1 MQHKEERLGCIGAR
15 KAIPSLGVKCKI
27 DTERKRTMETKT
39 ILPQAAEMKPH
50 EDEQELRKI
59 GEWISFIE
67 GVCQERSPMELLGDK
82 AWAQIED
89 GISPTEAYCLQE
101 IEALAT
107 QVKELQKALKESKGE
122 KRLAEKSPGSA
133 ASLYA
138 AVQADPFIEGLM
150 AAKRR

>member
-1 MQHKEERLGCIGAR
+1 MAASG
-15 KAIPSLGVKCKI
+15 SKI
-27 DTERKRTMETKT
+27 NMERKGTMETNNM
-39 ILPQAAEMKPH
+39 LPKAAQTKPH
-50 EDEQELRKI
+50 EDALEPQKI
-59 GEWISFIE
+59 DEWISFIE

-101 IEALAT
+101 IEALAAK
-107 QVKELQKALKESKGE
+107 VKELQKAAGE
-122 KRLAEKSPGSA
+122 QKAEKKLAEKSPGSA